1 MKTITLAIGLM
12 VLIALSPHAMAT
24 GEGEPVPK
32 IEIDTEELK
41 IEFVNLADAEWSIDF
56 IRGQGEGANIETR
69 GGIIPVTT
77 GWAYYV
83 EIGESEEEPVNGQSI
98 DLPTGTYTVVATAV
112 DALTNELIAE
122 ATATV
127 YVP

>member
-12 VLIALSPHAMAT
+12 VLIALSPQAMA
-24 GEGEPVPK
+24 GDGEPDPK
-32 IEIDTEELK
+32 IEIDTELLK
-41 IEFVNLADAEWSIDF
+41 IEFVNLEGTAWNIDF
-56 IRGQGEGANIETR
+56 IRGQGDGSNIVPI
-69 GGIIPVTT
+69 GDIIPYTI

-83 EIGESEEEPVNGQSI
+83 IVGDFTVEPVNGQSI
-98 DLPTGTYTVVATAV
+98 DLPTGTYTIVATAV
-112 DALTNELIAE
+112 DALTSELIAE

>member
-24 GEGEPVPK
+24 GEGEPDPK
-32 IEIDTEELK
+32 IEINTELLK
-41 IEFVNLADAEWSIDF
+41 IEFVNLEGTAWNIDF
-56 IRGQGEGANIETR
+56 IKGQGDGNNVETI
-69 GGIIPVTT
+69 GGVIPDTI

-83 EIGESEEEPVNGQSI
+83 IVGEPDVEPVNGQSI
-98 DLPTGTYTVVATAV
+98 DLPTGTYTIVATAGE
-112 DALTNELIAE
+112 LT